1 MPPRCTPVQ
10 PMNHLAHA
18 LISGDDEAI
27 IVGGFLGDFV
37 HGHIDPALPPGV
49 RRGLALHR
57 AVDVYTD
64 GHPQVAAARA
74 LFEPPYRRY
83 AGIVLDIWFDHLLA
97 RDFQRWSGVPLEPY
111 SAHLRDL
118 LARNEA
124 LLPMPLKRF
133 LRYMRLHDLPLRYR
147 DEAQIQRVL
156 EGVGTRLLRA
166 NPLATS
172 LGEID
177 RRRPQLQ
184 QAFDAFLPD
193 LLAFAARHR
202 ESGEAG

>member
-1 MPPRCTPVQ
+1 
-10 PMNHLAHA
+10 MNHLAHA
-18 LISGDDEAI
+18 LISGDDEAV

-37 HGHIDPALPPGV
+37 HGGIDPALPLGV

-64 GHPQVAAARA
+64 GHAVVAAARA

-97 RDFQRWSGVPLEPY
+97 RDFQRWSPRPLDQY
-111 SAHLRDL
+111 SAGLRDL
-118 LARNEA
+118 LSRNEL
-124 LLPMPLKRF
+124 LLPAPLRRF

-147 DEAQIQRVL
+147 DEGEIQRVF

-172 LGEID
+172 LTEVD
-177 RRRPQLQ
+177 RLRPQLQ
-184 QAFDAFLPD
+184 QAFDAFFPELI
-193 LLAFAARHR
+193 AFATQHR
-202 ESGEAG
+202 EHSAATMI

>member
-1 MPPRCTPVQ
+1 
-10 PMNHLAHA
+10 MNHLAHA
-18 LISGDDEAI
+18 LVSGDDDAL

-37 HGHIDPALPPGV
+37 HGGIDPALPLGI

-64 GHPQVAAARA
+64 GHPLVAASRA

-97 RDFQRWSGVPLEPY
+97 RDFQRWSVVPLADY
-111 SAHLRDL
+111 SANLRHLLERHD
-118 LARNEA
+118 A
-124 LLPMPLKRF
+124 LLPPLLKRF

-156 EGVGTRLLRA
+156 EGVGMRLLRA

-172 LGEID
+172 LSEID
-177 RRRPQLQ
+177 RLRPQLQ
-184 QAFDAFLPD
+184 HAFDAFFPD
-193 LLAFAARHR
+193 LLVFADQHRHDSAVTMR
-202 ESGEAG
+202 

>member
-1 MPPRCTPVQ
+1 
-10 PMNHLAHA
+10 MNHLAHA
-18 LISGDDEAI
+18 LLSGDDEAL

-37 HGHIDPALPPGV
+37 HGAIDPALPLGI

-64 GHPQVAAARA
+64 GHPLVAASRA
-74 LFEPPYRRY
+74 LFEPTYRRY

-97 RDFQRWSGVPLEPY
+97 RDFHHWSPLPLADY
-111 SAHLRDL
+111 SASLRGL
-118 LARNEA
+118 LERNEG
-124 LLPMPLKRF
+124 LLPAQLKRF

-156 EGVGTRLLRA
+156 EGVGMRLLRA

-172 LGEID
+172 LAEID
-177 RRRPQLQ
+177 RLRPQLQ
-184 QAFDAFLPD
+184 QAFDAFFPD
-193 LLAFAARHR
+193 LLDFAERHR
-202 ESGEAG
+202 HDSAATMR